1 MKKSK
6 EKQKKLKRSSLVTP
20 NTNMKLTLKNFRCHE
35 KRTFNIP
42 ENGLVN
48 LSGSSGDGKSTVF
61 ASMVYAF
68 YGKIPGKS
76 KKPYS
81 HGKDTCKV
89 RLQYE
94 TYGLDITR
102 TSKPNRVIVTREE
115 GEYEGDSAQCVIEET
130 LGMTYEEFI
139 AGAYIIQ
146 RSNASVL
153 SMTPKEQ
160 VKFIEILA
168 STNAEDFK
176 LTVKEKQKDL
186 TNKLLKL
193 QGELDSFQTLLEEAE
208 NNLQEEPETP
218 QEIEDGIDPL
228 KIRSDIK
235 KNDREIQKIRD
246 VSKKL
251 QAELQKARKDDIKY
265 KSDQEKIEVFKAT
278 LASTKLSINKLG
290 GKKKSDGHKAKLEE
304 LKVCLIYN
312 KKVETL
318 KDRKEKFL
326 EAFEAYKFNTAETL
340 NAMEGEILTL
350 IQLKTLEEQLEKAIE
365 YKTNYDNEK
374 AVYDSI
380 MKKKENAKKK
390 IASLFHEIKSDSFC
404 AGFCKDIKA
413 PLKMIKALTSI
424 QEQISC
430 KLTCPSCNTN
440 LFLGDGKLKVSTIES
455 SDLGSSSGEDLQKEK
470 VSYFIHELSKYTED
484 SNIRARFALGPPE
497 DVMRLQ
503 KEYMRR
509 KREIEDYEKLKA
521 QKLPPVLAK
530 MENSIKKE
538 EALLG
543 DEKEDD
549 INILETGIDELKRII
564 EKIERENKEWV
575 TLKKEEETL
584 QRKIK
589 NKTLSLPHLVG
600 ESKKLEE
607 KLSKSTKKL
616 VDINEKVSNLRNV
629 LENIKDYEDYQSQIL
644 NIKSLKK
651 RIKKVQTCI
660 SEKTSLMEGYL
671 GLEGIC
677 KEAEILALE
686 DTVASINEHAKIYLD
701 YFFEDPILVRLECV
715 KEVKS
720 KKTFK
725 LQMNTTI
732 EYKGDT
738 YGDIEELSG
747 GERQRCDMAFLLAVN
762 DILGG
767 KMLLLDECLNNLD
780 ASINTEV
787 LGLVRDL
794 CGTDKLVLVI
804 SHEAVKGLFDY
815 EIEVG
820 KK

>member
-1 MKKSK
+1 
-6 EKQKKLKRSSLVTP
+6 
-20 NTNMKLTLKNFRCHE
+20 MKLTLQNFRCHE

-61 ASMVYAF
+61 AAMVYAF

-76 KKPYS
+76 KKPYT
-81 HGKDTCKV
+81 HGKNTCKV
-89 RLQYE
+89 CLQYE
-94 TYGLDITR
+94 TYGLNITR
-102 TSKPNRVIVTREE
+102 TSRPNRVIVTR
-115 GEYEGDSAQCVIEET
+115 GEDEGDYEDDAAQCVIEET

-139 AGAYIIQ
+139 AGTYIIQ

-153 SMTPKEQ
+153 SMTPTEQ

-168 STNAEDFK
+168 FTNAEDFK

-186 TNKLLKL
+186 SNRLLKL
-193 QGELDSFQTLLEEAE
+193 QGEIDSFQTLLEEAE
-208 NNLQEEPETP
+208 CNLQEEPETP
-218 QEIEDGIDPL
+218 QEIEDGIDPQ

-235 KNDREIQKIRD
+235 KNDKEIKKIRD

-265 KSDQEKIEVFKAT
+265 KTDQEKIEFIKAT
-278 LASTKLSINKLG
+278 LASTNSSIKRLG
-290 GKKKSDGHKAKLEE
+290 SKKKSDGYKVRLEE
-304 LKVCLIYN
+304 LKIRLIYN
-312 KKVETL
+312 KKVKTL
-318 KDRKEKFL
+318 KERKEKFL
-326 EAFEAYKFNTAETL
+326 EAFEAYQINTAETL
-340 NAMEGEILTL
+340 NAMENNILTP
-350 IQLKTLEEQLEKAIE
+350 IQLTELEEQLETAIE

-380 MKKKENAKKK
+380 MKKKTQGKKM
-390 IASLFHEIKSDSFC
+390 ISSLFHEIKSDSFC
-404 AGFCKDIKA
+404 VEFCKDIKT

-430 KLTCPSCNTN
+430 KLVCPSCNAK
-440 LFLGDGKLKVSTIES
+440 LFLGDGELKNSTIS
-455 SDLGSSSGEDLQKEK
+455 GKDSHPGEDLQKEK

-484 SNIRARFALGPPE
+484 SNSRAQFTLDTPE

-530 MENSIKKE
+530 MEDSIKKE
-538 EALLG
+538 EDLLG
-543 DEKEDD
+543 DAKEED
-549 INILETGIDELKRII
+549 INMLETEIDELKRII
-564 EKIERENKEWV
+564 EKIERENEELVNLKQEAK
-575 TLKKEEETL
+575 TL
-584 QRKIK
+584 RHKIK

-607 KLSKSTKKL
+607 ELSKSTKKL
-616 VDINEKVSNLRNV
+616 VDINEEVSNLRNV

-651 RIKKVQTCI
+651 RLKKVQTYV
-660 SEKTSLMEGYL
+660 SEKTSLLEGYM

-715 KEVKS
+715 KAVKS

-780 ASINTEV
+780 ASINTEM
-787 LGLVRDL
+787 LSLVRDL